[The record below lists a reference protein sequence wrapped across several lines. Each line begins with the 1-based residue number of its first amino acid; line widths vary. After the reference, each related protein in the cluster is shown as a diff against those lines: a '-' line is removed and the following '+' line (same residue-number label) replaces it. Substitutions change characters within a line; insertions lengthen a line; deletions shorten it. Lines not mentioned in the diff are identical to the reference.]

1 MEKNFDNEV
10 YTLCY
15 NSLDVFKNKKDAIKF
30 YNECYLMS
38 EGAEQSR
45 YASILFDLNNNKTIA
60 LDNVSNGCNDICI
73 LTSGYFESP
82 LKVNLINKLSVFDS
96 IKYYKEKILPV
107 LDVCNEENIRFDC
120 RIPFEDYGSDNDINM
135 KNLTN
140 LYSKILNK
148 RNVDFNDIYTNE
160 ICDGKYNLKGLP
172 AVYAAEEEAQTLI
185 IYMKDQVTGLQVE
198 LLYGVLPE
206 YDVITRSAK
215 VINTEEDKIR
225 LTKESEKNY
234 E

>member
-160 ICDGKYNLKGLP
+160 ICDGKYELKLN
-172 AVYAAEEEAQTLI
+172 ADLSLKICAWDDFDIVVDNVDSIEE
-185 IYMKDQVTGLQVE
+185 YCNK
-198 LLYGVLPE
+198 
-206 YDVITRSAK
+206 
-215 VINTEEDKIR
+215 
-225 LTKESEKNY
+225 KESEKNY

>member
-60 LDNVSNGCNDICI
+60 LDNASNGCNDICI

-82 LKVNLINKLSVFDS
+82 LKVNLINKLSVYDS
-96 IKYYKEKILPV
+96 IKYYKEKILPI
-107 LDVCNEENIRFDC
+107 LDICNEENIRFDC
-120 RIPFEDYGSDNDINM
+120 RTPFEDYSFDDDINM
-135 KNLTN
+135 KSLTN
-140 LYSKILNK
+140 FYSKLLNK
-148 RNVDFNDIYTNE
+148 RNIDFNNIYTDE
-160 ICDGKYNLKGLP
+160 ICDGKYELKVNDDLS
-172 AVYAAEEEAQTLI
+172 L
-185 IYMKDQVTGLQVE
+185 
-198 LLYGVLPE
+198 
-206 YDVITRSAK
+206 
-215 VINTEEDKIR
+215 KI
-225 LTKESEKNY
+225 
-234 E
+234 